1 MVLALREIKTV
12 SNRQININ
20 LPDYINTDKVEVIV
34 IPYNI
39 TDKDSNK
46 KIDYN
51 KYFGISNLGTELI
64 YDYLNKTRDE
74 WDRKISYFSY
84 KKSERFYKN
93 WRITN
98 F

>member
-20 LPDYINTDKVEVIV
+20 LPDYINTDKVEVII
-34 IPYNI
+34 IPYSTPDPNI
-39 TDKDSNK
+39 NK

-64 YDYLNKTRDE
+64 DNYSKKIRNE
-74 WDRKISYFSY
+74 WDREVSY
-84 KKSERFYKN
+84 
-93 WRITN
+93 
-98 F
+98 